1 MSEPNEKPQAGMRM
15 ADRPASPPNTPFRC
29 GASACSSS
37 ARASVI
43 IEKYTPDRMVANQPA
58 TSPNNRPATPP
69 TSGISGV
76 GSSPAPPS
84 AFIA

>member
-1 MSEPNEKPQAGMRM
+1 MRI
-15 ADRPASPPNTPFRC
+15 ADTPASPPKTLFRC

-37 ARASVI
+37 ASASVI

-58 TSPNNRPATPP
+58 TRPNSSPATPP

-76 GSSPAPPS
+76 GNRPAPPS
-84 AFIA
+84 AFIAWMVAKVPTPK